1 MGARKNTLTAI
12 MFYTLLTVSHR
23 IRHMRTLVSKAAVSV
38 TLKQSIDDGVSRIDS
53 TQNSLGHAVEETW
66 FLNWEPRE
74 STHTVFGKMIVR
86 ARLVSPTSVG
96 EAVLQGPSE
105 KYTADW
111 DGDVI
116 ELSVENEGWTSTQ
129 VWGFTTVEGS
139 RKYVRRSVVK
149 KGDISKVVQVVYDW
163 VDPIEA

>member
-1 MGARKNTLTAI
+1 
-12 MFYTLLTVSHR
+12 
-23 IRHMRTLVSKAAVSV
+23 LVSKAALSL
-38 TLKQSIDDGVSRIDS
+38 TLKQTTDDGVSRIDS
-53 TQNSLGHAVEETW
+53 TQNSLGHTVEETW

-74 STHTVFGKMIVR
+74 STHTVFGKMIVQ
-86 ARLVSPTSVG
+86 AHLVSPTSVD

-116 ELSVENEGWTSTQ
+116 ELFVKNEGWTSTQ

-139 RKYVRRSVVK
+139 RKYVRRTMVK
-149 KGDISKVVQVVYDW
+149 KGDVSKVIQVVYDW
-163 VDPIEA
+163 IGPIEA

>member
-1 MGARKNTLTAI
+1 
-12 MFYTLLTVSHR
+12 
-23 IRHMRTLVSKAAVSV
+23 MRTLVSKASVSV
-38 TLKQSIDDGVSRIDS
+38 TLKQTAEDGVSRIQS
-53 TQNSLGHAVEETW
+53 TQNSLGHTVEETW
-66 FLNWEPRE
+66 VLDWEPIE
-74 STHTVFGKMIVR
+74 SVHTVFGKMIVR
-86 ARLVSPTSVG
+86 ARVVSPTSVG

-139 RKYVRRSVVK
+139 RKYVRRSLVK
-149 KGDISKVVQVVYDW
+149 KGDASKVVQVVYDW
-163 VDPIEA
+163 VGPIDA

>member
-1 MGARKNTLTAI
+1 
-12 MFYTLLTVSHR
+12 
-23 IRHMRTLVSKAAVSV
+23 MRTLVSKASVSV
-38 TLKQSIDDGVSRIDS
+38 TLKQTAEDGVSRIQS
-53 TQNSLGHAVEETW
+53 TQNSLGHTVEETW
-66 FLNWEPRE
+66 VLDWEPIE
-74 STHTVFGKMIVR
+74 SVHTVFGKMIVR
-86 ARLVSPTSVG
+86 ARVVSPTSVG

-139 RKYVRRSVVK
+139 RKYVRRSLVK
-149 KGDISKVVQVVYDW
+149 KGDTSKVVQVVYDW
-163 VDPIEA
+163 VGPIDA